1 MGSIFEQMIE
11 GFSQKDTGVFL
22 DECMNTKL
30 NVKQIRKIPVR
41 YRIIAAGFV
50 SHMNLE
56 DLNQKLEDN
65 GCERLYARNITEAS
79 LIYAFQNKKSYEEWR
94 RLYELCED
102 MRAEVEDP
110 WFNNGAIKLNEL
122 ENYVQENSENKDGH
136 LLTQHITQHLS
147 QNIRKQSNDEAFLD
161 FMKKNMEQ
169 FRPLRD
175 KARYYYC
182 KYLLFFINERVE
194 NYLNA
199 RKTRFDLE
207 YATVGLNVLKCAAKL
222 RKKFNNDQDI
232 INVLKETSLS
242 CGNIYEAFN
251 EFYFGYSTSDWLDVL
266 LDNSSWNLELLNL
279 KEKAELANA
288 IRSHENDWRELS
300 DEEVIRKKQFEQ
312 AQREQEIDEEYR
324 PTDYVSANGEN
335 SNHGYQKNRS
345 GEKTVRGYIQGSLD
359 LDRITLIFYLLFF
372 ANRFVQHK
380 DLEMNRKRLDEIL
393 ENCGFQRLSEDK
405 EMDYFVI
412 EYLEAENREEFLQ
425 LTVEAEAREK
435 KNSYLYHIY
444 RGAVSEDKV
453 FESLLR
459 NKK

>member
-1 MGSIFEQMIE
+1 M
-11 GFSQKDTGVFL
+11 D
-22 DECMNTKL
+22 
-30 NVKQIRKIPVR
+30 
-41 YRIIAAGFV
+41 
-50 SHMNLE
+50 
-56 DLNQKLEDN
+56 
-65 GCERLYARNITEAS
+65 
-79 LIYAFQNKKSYEEWR
+79 
-94 RLYELCED
+94 
-102 MRAEVEDP
+102 
-110 WFNNGAIKLNEL
+110 
-122 ENYVQENSENKDGH
+122 
-136 LLTQHITQHLS
+136 
-147 QNIRKQSNDEAFLD
+147 
-161 FMKKNMEQ
+161 
-169 FRPLRD
+169 
-175 KARYYYC
+175 
-182 KYLLFFINERVE
+182 
-194 NYLNA
+194 
-199 RKTRFDLE
+199 
-207 YATVGLNVLKCAAKL
+207 LNVLKCAAKL